1 MAMTLSNADLR
12 RLLPVFMQDDDAVI
26 SLAEAVNE
34 LIRGPGSKVKRI
46 REWDQFD
53 NLTEAELDE
62 LAYEMGIDWYDPTVP
77 IANKRATISAAKLLK
92 DKSGTA
98 WAIVEAVKAAYG
110 AVPEITEWHEYDPA
124 GTPGHFK
131 LEIQAQD
138 TFDFARILRAVNF
151 VKRASSVLDG
161 TQLDAELSAPIFI
174 GFAMVTVRDYTN
186 DMTAT

>member
-1 MAMTLSNADLR
+1 MGMKLSNADMR
-12 RLLPVFMQDDDAVI
+12 RLLPVFMQEDDAVI
-26 SLAEAVNE
+26 ALAEAVNE
-34 LIRGPGSKVKRI
+34 LIRGPGATVKRI

-77 IANKRATISAAKLLK
+77 LENKRATISAAKLLK
-92 DKSGTA
+92 DKFGTA
-98 WAIVEAVKAAYG
+98 WAIIEAVKAAYG
-110 AVPEITEWHEYDPA
+110 AEPEITEWFDYDPP

-131 LEIQAQD
+131 LNIVAQD

-151 VKRASSVLDG
+151 VKRASAVLDG
-161 TQLDAELSAPIFI
+161 TTLSAELSAPIFI
-174 GFAMVTVRDYTN
+174 GFVITTVTDYTN

>member
-26 SLAEAVNE
+26 ALAEAVNE
-34 LIRGPGSKVKRI
+34 LIRGPGSKIKRI
-46 REWDQFD
+46 CEWDQFD

-62 LAYEMGIDWYDPTVP
+62 LAYEMGIDWYDSTVP
-77 IANKRATISAAKLLK
+77 IENKRATISAAKLLK

-98 WAIVEAVKAAYG
+98 WAIIEAVKAAYG

-124 GTPGHFK
+124 GAPGHFK